1 MKIQTNSSFITV
13 DAWIHIVTNV
23 VLRLNMFFIELDFR
37 IVYIQSRVRLSFHYD
52 LRRAGL
58 PAEFKHITKRR
69 KRK

>member
-1 MKIQTNSSFITV
+1 LLAKTFI
-13 DAWIHIVTNV
+13 H
-23 VLRLNMFFIELDFR
+23 
-37 IVYIQSRVRLSFHYD
+37 D